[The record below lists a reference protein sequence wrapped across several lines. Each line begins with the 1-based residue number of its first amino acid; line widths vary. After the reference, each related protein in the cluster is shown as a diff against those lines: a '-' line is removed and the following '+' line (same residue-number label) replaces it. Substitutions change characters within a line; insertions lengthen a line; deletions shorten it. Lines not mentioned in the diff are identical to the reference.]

1 MRQSV
6 TSPTHNEIETGA
18 PLQPGTWNESRN
30 EGWTSTL
37 WNGMLILRQMTRG
50 RSSLAFGLAIVVG
63 IAGCGH
69 RPESGNT
76 PAPPLTV
83 ETLTVHLQRTP
94 EIFEVVGTVRP
105 RVSATISAKVLAM
118 IEEVAVKAGDVVTNG
133 QLLARLDARELAAE
147 FDRARADYERI
158 KTLVEQQAAAA
169 AELDAVYARYR
180 VAQAA
185 LSNTRIVAPF
195 DGVIASKLCDVGDM
209 AAPNKPLFVIEQ
221 TDRYR
226 LEAFVPE
233 RYAAAGAVG
242 KHVHVIPEATG
253 EKCLGVIGESEPTA
267 DTASRSF
274 LIKIDLDCRQPV
286 KSGGFGRAQLIVGE
300 RFALFVPRDAIHH
313 HGQLT
318 YVFVAENNRAAMRLV
333 KLGQEYLG
341 AVEILSGVNPDE
353 RVIVKADGTLRDGV
367 PIKLP

>member
-1 MRQSV
+1 MRKPVVVLSAV
-6 TSPTHNEIETGA
+6 A
-18 PLQPGTWNESRN
+18 A
-30 EGWTSTL
+30 
-37 WNGMLILRQMTRG
+37 
-50 RSSLAFGLAIVVG
+50 LALY
-63 IAGCGH
+63 GCGH
-69 RPESGNT
+69 RTEPVANT
-76 PAPPLTV
+76 TTAVSV
-83 ETLTVHLQRTP
+83 ETLTMHLQRTP

-105 RVSATISAKVLAM
+105 RVSATISAKVLAAV
-118 IEEVAVKAGDVVTNG
+118 EEVAVKAGDVVTNG

-158 KTLVEQQAAAA
+158 KTLVEQQAAAP

-185 LSNTRIVAPF
+185 LSNTRVVAPF

-209 AAPNKPLFVIEQ
+209 AAPNKPLFIIEQ

-233 RYAAAGAVG
+233 RYAAAAAIG
-242 KHVHVIPEATG
+242 KHVHVIPEVTG
-253 EKCLGVIGESEPTA
+253 EKCQGVIGESEPTA

-286 KSGGFGRAQLIVGE
+286 KSGGFGRAQLIIGE
-300 RFALFVPRDAIHH
+300 RFALFVPREAIHV
-313 HGQLT
+313 HGQLM
-318 YVFVAENNRAAMRLV
+318 YVFVAENNRATMRLV

-353 RVIVKADGTLRDGV
+353 RVIVKAEGVLRDGA
-367 PIKLP
+367 PIRTL